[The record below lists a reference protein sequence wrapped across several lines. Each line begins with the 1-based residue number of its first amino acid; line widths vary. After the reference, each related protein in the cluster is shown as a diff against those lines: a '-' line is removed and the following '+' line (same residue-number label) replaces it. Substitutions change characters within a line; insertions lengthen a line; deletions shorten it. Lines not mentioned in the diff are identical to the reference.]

1 MANLILVNGMPMK
14 TARCTGTITTRR
26 IRMGMDTRMN
36 MVMVTPTIIH
46 MGTLTRTLTA
56 IHMTIL
62 MSTITTIPMRQ
73 NTP

>member
-46 MGTLTRTLTA
+46 MTTPMGMIMA
-56 IHMTIL
+56 IH
-62 MSTITTIPMRQ
+62 TTH